1 VITRYQK
8 TELQV
13 FRPKRKKKAPTA
25 TSSTV
30 SERTEPELATAAD
43 IILASLSNNKS
54 TSSSAKSKSKPSQP
68 DTGDDPYDKDFV
80 PPKRPT
86 RRSVEP
92 EIEEILLDQFGY
104 EIVDNLPEVSAK
116 RYSTLALNSTY
127 CMSSNRDVP
136 NVRHQL

>member
-1 VITRYQK
+1 MRYQK

-54 TSSSAKSKSKPSQP
+54 TSSAKSKSKPSQP

-127 CMSSNRDVP
+127 YMSSNRDVP
-136 NVRHQL
+136 NIRHQL